1 VNKKCVSTAA
11 PLDKSGEPARTCF
24 CVARGSQKIMLALN
38 ILQKTIYAKSG
49 AKMKRKN
56 PRKNRVFAC
65 ENVKKG
71 AQKCINPK
79 R

>member
-1 VNKKCVSTAA
+1 MNKKRTSTAA

-49 AKMKRKN
+49 AKMTRKKR
-56 PRKNRVFAC
+56 
-65 ENVKKG
+65 VKTAFFRAKT
-71 AQKCINPK
+71 
-79 R
+79 